1 MPRKLLPEYIFTPG
15 PSNAGTIKVPYRI
28 DSHNLLLIQN
38 VTRGTVLYLF
48 SDPTTGATLSWDPN
62 DVTTFA
68 NYVEGVTTITLS
80 TNTSINSSTD
90 DLRLYVEDEEVTF
103 RPWDFGTDAIERMR
117 VAAPESLIDAD
128 FEYGIQNTKWQSV
141 GLNTGVPSTYEL
153 PGTDLGAL
161 SVSSSGNSPFST
173 ITVITSGSHGLSP
186 GSVVSVFGLTNDRA
200 EGNFA
205 VQTTSSTNILTYEA
219 KGVIP
224 TGQLETS
231 YTNVRPGGFFVGSA
245 LPITNLTSN
254 LSTPSVMTATTA
266 APHGLMPGSSLLV
279 YDSAGGSQGYEGNF
293 FAETVP
299 NGTTFTYTAKA
310 QVLTVNTAST
320 SIYARNDSFFIHRPF
335 DGGVLIGTF
344 TPTYGMEAK
353 RQSKKYFRYQS
364 GKGILF
370 STGTLF
376 ASNLDVSA
384 ISRTA
389 SIGGSGSLFT
399 ITTDQDHGLQPVT
412 QVTLN
417 GIISPGYNGNYAVY
431 DVVDQT
437 NFRVSSSIVPTDVVA
452 NLGTQ
457 PRVFIKNWTGAV
469 IRTGLFDDSNG
480 IFWEYDGNTLSV
492 VKRSSTFQTA
502 GTVSVTTGSYAVTGS
517 LTRFQ
522 DQMKVGDTVNLRG
535 MAYRVTSITSQTSL
549 SIIPAYRGIRNA
561 ANVKLLAVREER
573 IPQSKFNKD
582 KIDGTGKSGYNI
594 DVTKMQMLG
603 IQYSWYGA
611 GFADFMVRGVDGN
624 FITAHRFKNNN
635 INNEAY
641 MRSGN
646 LPARYE
652 VGNYGQSTRLA
663 QSSSLS
669 GDLLLEDASYFPTS
683 SMSQPIACVLT
694 SVSGGVVYNELLA
707 YTGKTGNTLT
717 GIQRPYVYS
726 PFVAGTQRTFV
737 GSGVVDHPASS
748 SIQVFNTSI
757 TPTLTHW
764 GSAVIMDGGF
774 NAGRGYQFNF
784 ARTNVTVPISATN
797 TVLLFRLA
805 PSVSNTIPGDLGDR
819 EVINRSE
826 LLLKRLEVT
835 TSNKCEVYG
844 VLNPTNI
851 PTNTAY
857 TFTSTTQ
864 IGAVTITQPSF
875 SQYNQVFTTAP
886 VNGELIF
893 RITTPASTQIKSEV
907 DLSSVKSM
915 NNSIIGGRYT
925 FPDGPDVLAI
935 VITNTAAS
943 ACTADFLLQWD
954 EAQA

>member
-1 MPRKLLPEYIFTPG
+1 
-15 PSNAGTIKVPYRI
+15 
-28 DSHNLLLIQN
+28 
-38 VTRGTVLYLF
+38 
-48 SDPTTGATLSWDPN
+48 
-62 DVTTFA
+62 
-68 NYVEGVTTITLS
+68 
-80 TNTSINSSTD
+80 
-90 DLRLYVEDEEVTF
+90 
-103 RPWDFGTDAIERMR
+103 
-117 VAAPESLIDAD
+117 
-128 FEYGIQNTKWQSV
+128 
-141 GLNTGVPSTYEL
+141 
-153 PGTDLGAL
+153 
-161 SVSSSGNSPFST
+161 
-173 ITVITSGSHGLSP
+173 
-186 GSVVSVFGLTNDRA
+186 VFGLTNDRA

-245 LPITNLTSN
+245 LPIISLTSN

-457 PRVFIKNWTGAV
+457 PRIFIKNWTGAV

-611 GFADFMVRGVDGN
+611 GFADFMIRGVDGN

-683 SMSQPIACVLT
+683 SMH
-694 SVSGGVVYNELLA
+694 N
-707 YTGKTGNTLT
+707 
-717 GIQRPYVYS
+717 
-726 PFVAGTQRTFV
+726 
-737 GSGVVDHPASS
+737 
-748 SIQVFNTSI
+748 
-757 TPTLTHW
+757 
-764 GSAVIMDGGF
+764 
-774 NAGRGYQFNF
+774 
-784 ARTNVTVPISATN
+784 
-797 TVLLFRLA
+797 
-805 PSVSNTIPGDLGDR
+805 
-819 EVINRSE
+819 
-826 LLLKRLEVT
+826 LLL
-835 TSNKCEVYG
+835 
-844 VLNPTNI
+844 VL
-851 PTNTAY
+851 
-857 TFTSTTQ
+857 
-864 IGAVTITQPSF
+864 
-875 SQYNQVFTTAP
+875 
-886 VNGELIF
+886 
-893 RITTPASTQIKSEV
+893 
-907 DLSSVKSM
+907 
-915 NNSIIGGRYT
+915 
-925 FPDGPDVLAI
+925 
-935 VITNTAAS
+935 
-943 ACTADFLLQWD
+943 
-954 EAQA
+954 